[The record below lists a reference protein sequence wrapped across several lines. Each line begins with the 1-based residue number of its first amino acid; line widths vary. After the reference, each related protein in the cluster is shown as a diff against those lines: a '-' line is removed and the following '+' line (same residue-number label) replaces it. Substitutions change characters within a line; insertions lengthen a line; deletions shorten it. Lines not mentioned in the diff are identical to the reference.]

1 MTTTSTKPTAQ
12 PTMTTPTRAAKKTP
26 ITPRLVVKDAPRAI
40 AWYVEHLGARDLV
53 RNTTKDGTIV
63 HAEIEVA
70 GALVYL
76 VEENRGWHNH
86 APSSLGGSPV
96 LLAIEVDDVDGF
108 AATMVAGGA
117 TIIFPIADQFY
128 GERGGRLQDPFGHV
142 WMVSK
147 VIEHLSPEEMQR
159 RMDAF
164 EG

>member
-1 MTTTSTKPTAQ
+1 M
-12 PTMTTPTRAAKKTP
+12 KKTSEKP
-26 ITPRLVVKDAPRAI
+26 ATTASTPRTKNVSLTARLVVKDAVRAI
-40 AWYVEHLGARDLV
+40 AWYVEHLGARDIL
-53 RNTTKDGTIV
+53 RYATKEGSIV

-76 VEENRGWHNH
+76 VEESRGWHNH
-86 APSSLGGSPV
+86 APPSLGGTPV
-96 LLAIEVDDVDGF
+96 LLALEVDDVDGL
-108 AATMVAGGA
+108 AARMVAGGA
-117 TIIFPIADQFY
+117 TVIFPIADQFY